1 MEDGNDADAVAVG
14 GRASAG
20 SEGAGALVDD
30 DAGAEES
37 NGAAAL
43 VLLLPATA
51 VVWAVRG
58 ALPDKLNDTAS
69 GTATG
74 TREAAARDPMLP
86 ARPS

>member
-1 MEDGNDADAVAVG
+1 MEDGDDADAVAVG
-14 GRASAG
+14 GRAIAG
-20 SEGAGALVDD
+20 GDVAGEMVDA

-51 VVWAVRG
+51 VVWVGRG
-58 ALPDKLNDTAS
+58 ALPDRLNDTAT